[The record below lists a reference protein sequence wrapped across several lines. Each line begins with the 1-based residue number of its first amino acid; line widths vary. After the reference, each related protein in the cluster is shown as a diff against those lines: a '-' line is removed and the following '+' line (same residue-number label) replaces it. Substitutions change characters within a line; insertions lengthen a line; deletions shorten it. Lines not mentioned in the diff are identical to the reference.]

1 MYTRLHLMI
10 TLSSA
15 FLIGLMGSLHC
26 MGMCGPVCMALPLGQ
41 VWRDRLWALVAY
53 NAGRI
58 GVYMLLGVFFGLV
71 GAGLRLAGLQ
81 AGLSVIAGSTMI
93 AAGLFSIDLE
103 SKVVRWRPLQL
114 LTRWVHTQL
123 GTLLRR
129 AEGSWWK
136 MGLLNGL
143 LPCGLVYL
151 AVAGSLSL
159 GNLGWSGAYMLFFGL
174 GTLPAMMAVGMAGQW
189 LGQGLRQKI
198 RRLYPPLMVLLGL
211 WLVYRGVNFHLPANF
226 QFLQMMD
233 GAPMCH

>member
-1 MYTRLHLMI
+1 MI

-26 MGMCGPVCMALPLGQ
+26 MGMCGPICMTLPLGQ
-41 VWRDRLWALVAY
+41 TGSDRLWALMTY

-58 GVYMLLGVFFGLV
+58 GVYVLLGIFFGFV

-81 AGLSVIAGSTMI
+81 ASLSVVAGVVMI
-93 AAGLFSIDLE
+93 VAAVFAIDLE
-103 SKVVRWRPLQL
+103 SKLVRWKPLQL
-114 LTRWVHTQL
+114 LTRWVHREL
-123 GTLLRR
+123 GVLLSR
-129 AEGSWWK
+129 AEGSGWK
-136 MGLLNGL
+136 MGVLNGL

-159 GNLGWSGAYMLFFGL
+159 GNPGWSGAYMLFFGL
-174 GTLPAMMAVGMAGQW
+174 GTLPAMMAAGMAGQW
-189 LGQGLRQKI
+189 LSHRMRQKI
-198 RRLYPPLMVLLGL
+198 RLLYPPLMIFLGI

-226 QFLQMMD
+226 QFLQMID